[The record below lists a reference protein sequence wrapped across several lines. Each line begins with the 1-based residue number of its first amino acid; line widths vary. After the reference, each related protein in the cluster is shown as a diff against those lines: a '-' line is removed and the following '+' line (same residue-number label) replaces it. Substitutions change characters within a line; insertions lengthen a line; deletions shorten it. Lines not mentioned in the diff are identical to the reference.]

1 MCTPVP
7 VPAPLPPNDFGLAI
21 ERLRALTIIS
31 DSGTL
36 CFKGSANTQFSEM
49 DCAFVPS
56 GQSDTDVRDELRSR
70 LKSSDVAP
78 IVEAIW
84 TSFDRRR
91 AAYAEDRQ
99 PAGWSFLDY
108 PDAAG
113 RAAIE
118 AGLAPRLAYW
128 LRLTAFC
135 LVVARGPA
143 GAALPPLP
151 RTPDEESRPPE
162 QRPPCIQLPFVPGD
176 EPRCWFGDDG
186 ENGSG
191 LPDAEHDPD
200 DPKSTGWR
208 A

>member
-1 MCTPVP
+1 MSTPVP
-7 VPAPLPPNDFGLAI
+7 APAPLPPSDFGLAI
-21 ERLRALTIIS
+21 ERLRALTFIS
-31 DSGTL
+31 DSGKT
-36 CFKGSANTQFSEM
+36 CFKGDAITQFSEL
-49 DCAFVPS
+49 DCAFVPNS
-56 GQSDTDVRDELRSR
+56 QSDTDVRDELRGR

-78 IVEAIW
+78 IVDAIRG
-84 TSFDRRR
+84 TFDHRR
-91 AAYAEDRQ
+91 AAHAEDRRS
-99 PAGWSFLDY
+99 PGWSFLDY
-108 PDAAG
+108 PDEAG

-128 LRLTAFC
+128 LRLTAYC

-162 QRPPCIQLPFVPGD
+162 QRPPCIHLPFVPGD
-176 EPRCWFGDDG
+176 EPHLWFGDDG
-186 ENGSG
+186 EDGSG